1 MTLSALAVYAN
12 ELKRVRALGIESA
25 DIARATGAAKAT
37 VNAWIRATRRPA
49 AEHRD
54 RLMELVAVVDRLTA
68 VMDDDQIALW
78 LQKPLPALRDARP
91 LDAIANGK
99 YRDVSRVVAELENDS
114 FA

>member
-1 MTLSALAVYAN
+1 MNALAIYAN
-12 ELKRVRALGIESA
+12 ELKRVRKVGLESA

-54 RLMELVAVVDRLTA
+54 RLLELVAVVDRLA
-68 VMDDDQIALW
+68 EVMDDDQVALW

-91 LDAIANGK
+91 LDAIASGR

>member
-1 MTLSALAVYAN
+1 MNAVAIYAN

-25 DIARATGAAKAT
+25 DIARATGAARAT

-49 AEHRD
+49 AEHRQ
-54 RLMELVAVVDRLTA
+54 RLMELVAVVDRLVD
-68 VMDDDQIALW
+68 VMDDDHVALW

-91 LDAIANGK
+91 LDAIANGR

>member
-1 MTLSALAVYAN
+1 MGAMAVYAN
-12 ELKRVRALGIESA
+12 ELKRVRDLGIESA
-25 DIARATGAAKAT
+25 DIARATGAARAT
-37 VNAWIRATRRPA
+37 VNAWIRAARRPA
-49 AEHRD
+49 GEHRD
-54 RLMELVAVVDRLTA
+54 RLMELVAVVDRLSD

-91 LDAIANGK
+91 LDAIARGR

>member
-1 MTLSALAVYAN
+1 MTVSALAVYAN
-12 ELKRVRALGIESA
+12 ELKRVRSLGIESA

-54 RLMELVAVVDRLTA
+54 RLLELVAVVDRLA
-68 VMDDDQIALW
+68 DVMDDDQVALW
-78 LQKPLPALRDARP
+78 LQKPLPALKDARP

>member
-1 MTLSALAVYAN
+1 MTVSAVAVYAN
-12 ELKRVRALGIESA
+12 ELKRVRRLGLESA
-25 DIARATGAAKAT
+25 DIARATGAARAT

-54 RLMELVAVVDRLTA
+54 RLMELVAVVDRLA
-68 VMDDDQIALW
+68 DVMDDDQVALW
-78 LQKPLPALRDARP
+78 LQKPLPALKDARP

>member
-1 MTLSALAVYAN
+1 MAVYAN

-54 RLMELVAVVDRLTA
+54 RLMELVAVVDRLA
-68 VMDDDQIALW
+68 EVMDDDQVALW

-91 LDAIANGK
+91 LDAIAHGK

>member
-1 MTLSALAVYAN
+1 MSAMAVYAN
-12 ELKRVRALGIESA
+12 ELKRVQKLGIQSA
-25 DIARATGAAKAT
+25 DIARATGAARAT

-54 RLMELVAVVDRLTA
+54 RLLELVAVVDRLA
-68 VMDDDQIALW
+68 EVMDDDQVALW
-78 LQKPLPALRDARP
+78 LQKPLPALKDARP

-99 YRDVSRVVAELENDS
+99 YRDVSRLVAELENDS

>member
-1 MTLSALAVYAN
+1 MNAVAIYAN

-25 DIARATGAAKAT
+25 DIARATGAARAT

-49 AEHRD
+49 AEHRQ
-54 RLMELVAVVDRLTA
+54 RLMELVAVVDRLVD
-68 VMDDDQIALW
+68 VMDDDHVALW

-91 LDAIANGK
+91 LDAIARGR